1 VPLNLL
7 PVSDTR
13 RDRARPRP
21 DATSVIDLLRA
32 RVARRSR
39 APHGDGASIAL
50 AVEGGAMRGVVS
62 AGMVWGF
69 EDLGYTHAF
78 DAVYGS
84 SAGAVNAAYFL
95 AGQAGLGTTIY
106 FEDINNR
113 AFIDLSRPLRGR
125 PIVNLDFL
133 LDDVARQRK
142 QLDIRPVIESASP
155 LAVLATDVDHRRSV
169 AFRGFDTADGLFGA
183 LRAGATM
190 PVVAG
195 GPFDYDGRRLFDAS
209 LSEPI
214 PLPTAESDGHTHIVV
229 LLTRSGA
236 MEGRPSA
243 FDRYFVEPRL
253 RRISPE
259 LASRYLTRSIPYSA
273 VIDAIDAGTG
283 LSGRASVLGVR
294 VEGLRV
300 SKLERSRDVLSQAAR
315 RGYDAVVSIFG
326 HDGHVRP

>member
-1 VPLNLL
+1 MQLNPL
-7 PVSDTR
+7 PDVDVDA
-13 RDRARPRP
+13 DRASTRP
-21 DATSVIDLLRA
+21 DATHVIDLLRA
-32 RVARRSR
+32 RVARGSR

-62 AGMVWGF
+62 AGMVWAL
-69 EDLGYTHAF
+69 EDLGYTHTF

-84 SAGAVNAAYFL
+84 SAGAINAAYFL

-125 PIVNLDFL
+125 PIVNLSFL
-133 LDDVARQRK
+133 LDDVARRRK
-142 QLDIRPVIESASP
+142 QLAIGRVIESATP
-155 LAVLATDVDHRRSV
+155 LSVLATDVDSRRSV
-169 AFRGFDTADGLFGA
+169 VFRGFGTADRLFAA

-195 GPFDYDGRRLFDAS
+195 GPFNHDGRRLFDAS

-214 PLPTAESDGHTHIVV
+214 PLATAESHGHTHVVV

-236 MEGRPSA
+236 MNTRPSA
-243 FDRYFVEPRL
+243 FDRYFVGPRL
-253 RRISPE
+253 HRISPE
-259 LASRYLTRSIPYSA
+259 LASRYLARSGPYST
-273 VIDAIDAGTG
+273 VIDAIEAGTG

-294 VEGLRV
+294 VDGLRV
-300 SKLERSRDVLSQAAR
+300 SKLERRRDVLSRAAR
-315 RGYDAVVSIFG
+315 LGYDTAMSVFG
-326 HDGHVRP
+326 DDRRVRP